1 MNIDEYKLELDYLIN
16 NYKQKIHHSW
26 IFHGPKGSGKSMFLD
41 YFFKKI
47 YDKKNYAQFV
57 YEINGDENLA
67 LIDDVRKIIN
77 QSFLTNSINN
87 SKTFLVIK
95 NLELLNINS
104 KNALLKTIEEPPNN
118 TILIL
123 ITHNFKLIPKTI
135 KSRCIKIKFNPYK
148 SIIYKNI
155 KKDTYE
161 ENFKIG
167 NGQPQVIKDLV
178 SEDGKFVKNELL
190 SLLKKSKL
198 DFLGFENLYIRIS
211 KSYDQYFPVI
221 INILF
226 YILKNKFRN
235 NMQNIKINKQIL
247 TYLDFLNENFKKKF
261 QLDKKRSLY
270 LILNEYFY
278 LGLNK

>member
-47 YDKKNYAQFV
+47 YDKKNYDQFV
-57 YEINGDENLA
+57 YEINGDQNLA

-87 SKTFLVIK
+87 TKTFLVIK

-118 TILIL
+118 TILVL
-123 ITHNFKLIPKTI
+123 ITHNLKLIPKTI

-148 SIIYKNI
+148 STIYSNI
-155 KKDTYE
+155 KKDINE

-178 SEDGKFVKNELL
+178 SEDGKFVKNELIN
-190 SLLKKSKL
+190 LLQKNKL
-198 DFLGFENLYIRIS
+198 DFLEFEKLYTKIS
-211 KSYDQYFPVI
+211 KNYDQYFPVI
-221 INILF
+221 INIIF
-226 YILKNKFRN
+226 YILKNKFRKN
-235 NMQNIKINKQIL
+235 LQNLKINRKIIV
-247 TYLDFLNENFKKKF
+247 YLDFLSNNFKKEF
-261 QLDKKRSLY
+261 QLDKKKSLH
-270 LILNEYFY
+270 LILSEYFY
-278 LGLNK
+278 LGLNE

>member
-57 YEINGDENLA
+57 YEINGDDNLA

-95 NLELLNINS
+95 NLELLSINS

-135 KSRCIKIKFNPYK
+135 KSRCIKIKFNSYK

-155 KKDTYE
+155 KKDTDE

-178 SEDGKFVKNELL
+178 SEDGKFVKNELIN
-190 SLLKKSKL
+190 LLQKKEL
-198 DFLGFENLYIRIS
+198 DFLEFEKLYTRIS
-211 KSYDQYFPVI
+211 KSYDQFFPII
-221 INILF
+221 INTIF
-226 YILKNKFRN
+226 YILKSKFRKN
-235 NMQNIKINKQIL
+235 LQNLKINRLIIV
-247 TYLDFLNENFKKKF
+247 YLDFLNNNFKKKF
-261 QLDKKRSLY
+261 QLDKKKSLH
-270 LILNEYFY
+270 LILSEYFY

>member
-57 YEINGDENLA
+57 YEINGDDNLA

-135 KSRCIKIKFNPYK
+135 KSRCIKIKFNSYK

-155 KKDTYE
+155 KKDTDE
-161 ENFKIG
+161 ENFKIV

-178 SEDGKFVKNELL
+178 SEDGKFVKNELIN
-190 SLLKKSKL
+190 LLQKKEL
-198 DFLGFENLYIRIS
+198 DFLEFEKLYTRIS
-211 KSYDQYFPVI
+211 KSYDQFFPII
-221 INILF
+221 INTIF
-226 YILKNKFRN
+226 YILKSKFRKN
-235 NMQNIKINKQIL
+235 LQNLKINRLIIV
-247 TYLDFLNENFKKKF
+247 YLDFLNNNFKKKF
-261 QLDKKRSLY
+261 QLDKKKSLH
-270 LILNEYFY
+270 LILSEYFY

>member
-57 YEINGDENLA
+57 YEINGDDNLA

-155 KKDTYE
+155 EKDTDE

-178 SEDGKFVKNELL
+178 SEDGKFVKNELIN
-190 SLLKKSKL
+190 LLQKKEL
-198 DFLGFENLYIRIS
+198 DFLEFEKLYTRIS
-211 KSYDQYFPVI
+211 KSYDQFFPII
-221 INILF
+221 INTIF
-226 YILKNKFRN
+226 YILKSKFRKN
-235 NMQNIKINKQIL
+235 LQNLKINRLIIV
-247 TYLDFLNENFKKKF
+247 YLDFLNNNFKKKF
-261 QLDKKRSLY
+261 QLDKKKSLH
-270 LILNEYFY
+270 LILSEYFY

>member
-57 YEINGDENLA
+57 YEINGDDNLA

-155 KKDTYE
+155 KKDTDE

-178 SEDGKFVKNELL
+178 SEDGKFVKNELIN
-190 SLLKKSKL
+190 LLQKKEL
-198 DFLGFENLYIRIS
+198 DFLEFEKLYTRIS
-211 KSYDQYFPVI
+211 KSYDQFFPII
-221 INILF
+221 INTIF
-226 YILKNKFRN
+226 YILKSKFRKN
-235 NMQNIKINKQIL
+235 LQNLKINRLIIV
-247 TYLDFLNENFKKKF
+247 YLDFLNNNFKKKF
-261 QLDKKRSLY
+261 QLDKKKSLH
-270 LILNEYFY
+270 LILSEYFY

>member
-178 SEDGKFVKNELL
+178 SEDGKFVKNELIN
-190 SLLKKSKL
+190 LLQKKEL
-198 DFLGFENLYIRIS
+198 DFLEFEKLYTRIS
-211 KSYDQYFPVI
+211 KSYDQFFPII
-221 INILF
+221 INTIF
-226 YILKNKFRN
+226 YILKNKFRKN
-235 NMQNIKINKQIL
+235 LQNLNINRLIIV
-247 TYLDFLNENFKKKF
+247 YLDFLNNNFKKKF
-261 QLDKKRSLY
+261 QLDKKKSLH
-270 LILNEYFY
+270 LILSEYFY

>member
-178 SEDGKFVKNELL
+178 SEDGKFVKNELIN
-190 SLLKKSKL
+190 LLQKKEL
-198 DFLGFENLYIRIS
+198 DFLEFEKLYTRIS
-211 KSYDQYFPVI
+211 KSYDQFFPII
-221 INILF
+221 INTIF
-226 YILKNKFRN
+226 YILKSKFRKN
-235 NMQNIKINKQIL
+235 LQNLKINRLIIV
-247 TYLDFLNENFKKKF
+247 YLDFLNNNFKKKF
-261 QLDKKRSLY
+261 QLDKKKSLH
-270 LILNEYFY
+270 LILSEYFY

>member
-57 YEINGDENLA
+57 YEINGDDNLA

-178 SEDGKFVKNELL
+178 SEDGKFVKNELIN
-190 SLLKKSKL
+190 LLQKKEL
-198 DFLGFENLYIRIS
+198 DFLEFEKLYTRIS
-211 KSYDQYFPVI
+211 KSYDQFFPII
-221 INILF
+221 INTIF
-226 YILKNKFRN
+226 YILKSKFRKN
-235 NMQNIKINKQIL
+235 LQNLNINRLIIV
-247 TYLDFLNENFKKKF
+247 YLDFLNNNFKKKF
-261 QLDKKRSLY
+261 QLDKKKSLH
-270 LILNEYFY
+270 LILSEYFY

>member
-57 YEINGDENLA
+57 YEINGDDNLA

-178 SEDGKFVKNELL
+178 SEDGKFVKNELIN
-190 SLLKKSKL
+190 LLQKKEL
-198 DFLGFENLYIRIS
+198 DFLEFEKLYTRIS
-211 KSYDQYFPVI
+211 KSYDQFFPII
-221 INILF
+221 INTIF
-226 YILKNKFRN
+226 YILKNKFRKN
-235 NMQNIKINKQIL
+235 LQNLNINRLIIV
-247 TYLDFLNENFKKKF
+247 YLDFLNNNFKKKF
-261 QLDKKRSLY
+261 QLDKKKSLH
-270 LILNEYFY
+270 LILSEYFY

>member
-1 MNIDEYKLELDYLIN
+1 
-16 NYKQKIHHSW
+16 
-26 IFHGPKGSGKSMFLD
+26 MFLD

-57 YEINGDENLA
+57 YEINGDDNLA

-135 KSRCIKIKFNPYK
+135 KSRCIKIKFNSYK

-155 KKDTYE
+155 KKDTDE

-178 SEDGKFVKNELL
+178 SEDGKFVKNELIN
-190 SLLKKSKL
+190 LLQKKEL
-198 DFLGFENLYIRIS
+198 DFLEFEKLYTRIS
-211 KSYDQYFPVI
+211 KSYDQFFPII
-221 INILF
+221 INTIF
-226 YILKNKFRN
+226 YILKSKFRKN
-235 NMQNIKINKQIL
+235 LQNLKINRLIIV
-247 TYLDFLNENFKKKF
+247 YLDFLNNNFKKKF
-261 QLDKKRSLY
+261 QLDKKKSLH
-270 LILNEYFY
+270 LILSEYFY

>member
-57 YEINGDENLA
+57 YEINGDDNLA

-178 SEDGKFVKNELL
+178 SEDGKFVKNELIN
-190 SLLKKSKL
+190 LLQKKEL
-198 DFLGFENLYIRIS
+198 DFLEFEKLYTRIS
-211 KSYDQYFPVI
+211 KSYDQFFPII
-221 INILF
+221 INTIF
-226 YILKNKFRN
+226 YILKSKFRKN
-235 NMQNIKINKQIL
+235 LQNLKINRLIIV
-247 TYLDFLNENFKKKF
+247 YLDFLNNNFKKKF
-261 QLDKKRSLY
+261 QLDKKKSLH
-270 LILNEYFY
+270 LILSEYFY

>member
-155 KKDTYE
+155 KKDTDE

-178 SEDGKFVKNELL
+178 SEDGKFVKNELIN
-190 SLLKKSKL
+190 LLQKKEL
-198 DFLGFENLYIRIS
+198 DFLEFEKLYTRIS
-211 KSYDQYFPVI
+211 KSYDQFFPII
-221 INILF
+221 INTIF
-226 YILKNKFRN
+226 YILKSKFRKN
-235 NMQNIKINKQIL
+235 LQNLKINRLIIV
-247 TYLDFLNENFKKKF
+247 YLDFLNNNFKKKF
-261 QLDKKRSLY
+261 QLDKKKSLH
-270 LILNEYFY
+270 LILSEYFY

>member
-1 MNIDEYKLELDYLIN
+1 MNMDMDIDIDEYKSELDYLIN

-47 YDKKNYAQFV
+47 YDKKNYDQFV
-57 YEINGDENLA
+57 YEINGDQNLA
-67 LIDDVRKIIN
+67 LIEDVRKIIN

-104 KNALLKTIEEPPNN
+104 KSALLKTIEEPPSN
-118 TILIL
+118 TILVL
-123 ITHNFKLIPKTI
+123 ISHNLKLIPKTI

-155 KKDTYE
+155 KKDIDE
-161 ENFKIG
+161 ENLKIG

-178 SEDGKFVKNELL
+178 SEDGKFVKNELIN
-190 SLLKKSKL
+190 LLQKK
-198 DFLGFENLYIRIS
+198 N
-211 KSYDQYFPVI
+211 
-221 INILF
+221 
-226 YILKNKFRN
+226 
-235 NMQNIKINKQIL
+235 
-247 TYLDFLNENFKKKF
+247 
-261 QLDKKRSLY
+261 
-270 LILNEYFY
+270 
-278 LGLNK
+278 